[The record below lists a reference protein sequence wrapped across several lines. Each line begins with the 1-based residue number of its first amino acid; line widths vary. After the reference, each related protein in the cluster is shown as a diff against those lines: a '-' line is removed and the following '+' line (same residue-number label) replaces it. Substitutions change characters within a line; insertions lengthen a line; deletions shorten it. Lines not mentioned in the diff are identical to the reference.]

1 MLSLQRLNNAKD
13 ATDRSS
19 TPSAAISA
27 ISANGGSTCLHR
39 LSPDDQQERVLA
51 PLALSITYLAD
62 CDHQMLD
69 AHAQDQEHKNE
80 VEEKRIRS
88 QIQLEKDRRRAEAIE
103 NSRKR
108 KFERRTFLLDVAR
121 EC

>member
-1 MLSLQRLNNAKD
+1 
-13 ATDRSS
+13 
-19 TPSAAISA
+19 
-27 ISANGGSTCLHR
+27 
-39 LSPDDQQERVLA
+39 
-51 PLALSITYLAD
+51 
-62 CDHQMLD
+62 MLD

-88 QIQLEKDRRRAEAIE
+88 QIQLEKDRRRAEATE

-121 EC
+121 ECWRVTAELRDGDGPSSSRKAEFYRTEGLLVEKQVCQLQQEDINDNNKY

>member
-1 MLSLQRLNNAKD
+1 MH
-13 ATDRSS
+13 RSS
-19 TPSAAISA
+19 
-27 ISANGGSTCLHR
+27 
-39 LSPDDQQERVLA
+39 PDNQQEHVLA
-51 PLALSITYLAD
+51 PLAQSITYLAD

-88 QIQLEKDRRRAEAIE
+88 QIQLEKDRRRAEATE

-108 KFERRTFLLDVAR
+108 KFERQTHLLNVAR